1 MKKCLF
7 IMCIIIIL
15 WTVFSIKCGMVQA
28 SPFIVCD
35 PQATVTHYRIT
46 GDPFWITTVIAQSDG
61 SIKTDIGN
69 IPPGT
74 HNINVSACRTGD
86 GWPEVCSATAPFAFT
101 RPGGLVAPAVLK
113 LVP

>member
-1 MKKCLF
+1 MKKCLLVCF
-7 IMCIIIIL
+7 LAIVV
-15 WTVFSIKCGMVQA
+15 WTFFSVHCGAVQA

-46 GDPFWITTVIAQSDG
+46 GDPFWTTTVIAQSDG

-74 HNINVSACRTGD
+74 HNINVSACRTDTWG
-86 GWPEVCSATAPFAFT
+86 ESCSSQVPFSFV
-101 RPGGLVAPAVLK
+101 RPGVPVIPAGVK
-113 LVP
+113 LLP